1 MHKKSLFR
9 FLIILL
15 IQCSPFVRLTPNF
28 DITTQL
34 SMRYHFFYRVVV
46 NVVLCCRLA
55 ELKKENG
62 NQLYKVKQYRSA
74 LNLYSEAIELCP
86 NTASYYANRS
96 ACFMMLNNF
105 QEALEDARKC
115 IHFDPTFTKAYVRI
129 LKCAIALGD
138 LTTGENAIKQINDLD
153 RNANINNEMRSVEKL
168 KQFEQEAAKAN
179 HKKDF
184 RKVVYCMDRCLDE
197 APTCTRY
204 KITKAEYLAFL
215 GRYQEAQ
222 EIANNALHLDK
233 TNADAIYVRGMCLYY
248 EDNLDSA
255 FNHFQQVLRL
265 APDHKKAMDVYKKA
279 KELKKTKENGN
290 EAYKTCR
297 FQEAFALYTEALA
310 VDPLNKKANAKL
322 YFNRATVQHRLA
334 KTKEAV
340 EDCTAALE
348 LDDTYLKA
356 LLRRASCYMDLGEY
370 EDAVKDYE
378 KVCKLNKSRE
388 HRKLLQDAKFALKK
402 SKRKDYYK
410 ILGVER
416 NASES
421 EIKKAYRKKAL
432 MLHPDRHA
440 NATDAVKK
448 DQEKK
453 FKELGEAYGILSD
466 PKKKARYDS
475 GQDMDDF
482 EGGMSDIDPTQ
493 VFQTFFSQ
501 AHNCN
506 DFNLG
511 GGFPGGFAFQ
521 FS

>member
-1 MHKKSLFR
+1 MDLEF
-9 FLIILL
+9 
-15 IQCSPFVRLTPNF
+15 C
-28 DITTQL
+28 
-34 SMRYHFFYRVVV
+34 Y
-46 NVVLCCRLA
+46 RLA

-74 LNLYSEAIELCP
+74 LNLYTEAIELCP
-86 NTASYYANRS
+86 DTAAYYSNRS
-96 ACFMMLNNF
+96 ACYMMLNNF
-105 QEALEDARKC
+105 QDALEDARKC
-115 IHFDPTFTKAYVRI
+115 IQIDPSFSKGYVRI

-138 LTTGENAIKQINDLD
+138 LTTSDNAIKQIGQLD
-153 RNANINNEMRSVEKL
+153 KNASINNEIQSVEKMR
-168 KQFEQEAAKAN
+168 QFETEAAKAID
-179 HKKDF
+179 KKDF

-215 GRYQEAQ
+215 GRYQESQ

-265 APDHKKAMDVYKKA
+265 APDHRKAMDAYKKA
-279 KELKKTKENGN
+279 KELKKTKESGN
-290 EAYKTCR
+290 EAYKNCR

-310 VDPLNKKANAKL
+310 IDPLNKKANAKL

-340 EDCTAALE
+340 DDCSAALD

-356 LLRRASCYMDLGEY
+356 LLRRASCYMDLSEY
-370 EDAVKDYE
+370 EEAVRDYE

-410 ILGVER
+410 ILGVEK
-416 NASES
+416 NASDG

-475 GQDMDDF
+475 GQDMEDF
-482 EGGMSDIDPTQ
+482 DGGMSGSVIFFCFSA
-493 VFQTFFSQ
+493 VFQNFYF
-501 AHNCN
+501 
-506 DFNLG
+506 
-511 GGFPGGFAFQ
+511 
-521 FS
+521 

>member
-1 MHKKSLFR
+1 
-9 FLIILL
+9 
-15 IQCSPFVRLTPNF
+15 
-28 DITTQL
+28 
-34 SMRYHFFYRVVV
+34 
-46 NVVLCCRLA
+46 
-55 ELKKENG
+55 
-62 NQLYKVKQYRSA
+62 
-74 LNLYSEAIELCP
+74 
-86 NTASYYANRS
+86 
-96 ACFMMLNNF
+96 MMLNNF
-105 QEALEDARKC
+105 QEALEDARRS
-115 IHFDPTFTKAYVRI
+115 INIDPVFSKGYVRL

-138 LTTGENAIKQINDLD
+138 LTTAESSIKQINQLD
-153 RNANINNEMRSVEKL
+153 KNANINTEISSYEKL
-168 KQFEQEAAKAN
+168 KQFEGEAAKALE
-179 HKKDF
+179 KKDF

-204 KITKAEYLAFL
+204 KMTKAECLAFL
-215 GRYQEAQ
+215 GRYQESQ

-265 APDHKKAMDVYKKA
+265 APDHKKAMDIYKKA
-279 KELKKTKENGN
+279 KELKKTKESGN
-290 EAYKTCR
+290 QAYKDCR
-297 FQEAFALYTEALA
+297 FQEAFNLYTQALA
-310 VDPLNKKANAKL
+310 IDPLNKKANAKL

-334 KTKEAV
+334 KTKDAV
-340 EDCTAALE
+340 NDCTAALQ

-356 LLRRASCYMDLGEY
+356 LLRRANCYMDLGEY
-370 EDAVKDYE
+370 EDAVRDYE

-402 SKRKDYYK
+402 SKRKDYYQ
-410 ILGVER
+410 ILGVDR
-416 NASES
+416 NATDND
-421 EIKKAYRKKAL
+421 IKKAYKKKAL

-440 NATDAVKK
+440 SASESVKK

-482 EGGMSDIDPTQ
+482 DGGMSDIDPTQ
-493 VFQTFFSQ
+493 VFQSFFGQ
-501 AHNCN
+501 GHGCN
-506 DFNLG
+506 EFNMG
-511 GGFPGGFAFQ
+511 GSFPGGFSFQ